1 MGQYPQAA
9 LLSPCLFTLSSQG
22 RSKTTL
28 ETRKHALGLPALIIG
43 FLRKAFFHLPSI
55 WSCRSNPFMTPII
68 DRYDRRAD
76 TKYFATELMMPFAIV
91 SWIGQQLIDG
101 KATYRLP
108 ERWWKIRRVI
118 TRGYTDHRPSD
129 QMAGVMTDN
138 GQLGPITVTLGAF
151 ALTQQVV
158 TADVLRV

>member
-1 MGQYPQAA
+1 MGQHPQAA
-9 LLSPCLFTLSSQG
+9 LLGPCLFSASPQG
-22 RSKTTL
+22 RIKPPL
-28 ETRKHALGLPALIIG
+28 ELREDALGLPALIIG
-43 FLRKAFFHLPSI
+43 LLRKAFLHLPAI

-76 TKYFATELMMPFAIV
+76 TKHFPTELMVPFGIV
-91 SWIGQQLIDG
+91 GWISQQLIDG
-101 KATYRLP
+101 KTTYRLP
-108 ERWWKIRRVI
+108 DRWWKIRRVI

-138 GQLGPITVTLGAF
+138 GQLGPIAVTLGAF

>member
-1 MGQYPQAA
+1 MGQHPQAA
-9 LLSPCLFTLSSQG
+9 LLGPCLFSASPQG

-43 FLRKAFFHLPSI
+43 ILRKAFFHLPSI
-55 WSCRSNPFMTPII
+55 WGRRNNPFTTAII

-76 TKYFATELMMPFAIV
+76 TKHFPTDLMVPFGIV
-91 SWIGQQLIDG
+91 SWISQQLIDG
-101 KATYRLP
+101 KTTYRLP
-108 ERWWKIRRVI
+108 DRWWKIRRVI
-118 TRGYTDHRPSD
+118 TRRYTDHRPSD

-138 GQLGPITVTLGAF
+138 GQLGPIAVTLGAF
-151 ALTQQVV
+151 ALAHQVV